1 MCGLPSKS
9 HRWPPQLMLCQGL
22 DPPALNHLSSTPYP
36 MSPPLPTLAGASCSI
51 SEVHCGLMG
60 FTFLASYQG
69 KSWKCPGLEILFL
82 ASQSP
87 LRTILSAREAQS
99 SWWVMGLEARA
110 VPWNIWASRLPWG
123 WVNLLESWLG
133 RAQDVW
139 GRYRI
144 SPWKSLCHSQCLHS

>member
-9 HRWPPQLMLCQGL
+9 QSAN
-22 DPPALNHLSSTPYP
+22 ALPRPRSTCFGPSSLHPLP
-36 MSPPLPTLAGASCSI
+36 HVPPLPTLASASCSI
-51 SEVHCGLMG
+51 SEAHCGLIG

-69 KSWKCPGLEILFL
+69 KSWKCPGVEILFL

-87 LRTILSAREAQS
+87 LRTMLSAREAQS
-99 SWWVMGLEARA
+99 SWWVMGLEARP
-110 VPWNIWASRLPWG
+110 VPWNIWAWG
-123 WVNLLESWLG
+123 WVNLPESWLG